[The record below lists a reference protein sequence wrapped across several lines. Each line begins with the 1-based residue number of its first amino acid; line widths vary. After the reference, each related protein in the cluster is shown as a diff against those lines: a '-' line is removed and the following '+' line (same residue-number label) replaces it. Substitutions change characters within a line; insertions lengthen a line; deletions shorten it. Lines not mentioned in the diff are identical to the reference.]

1 MGYTTQFHGY
11 FQIDKKLDDDT
22 FNLING
28 LAKTRRMKRQGL
40 DPKYGED
47 GEFFFDPADFENNG
61 QTPTED
67 IVHYN
72 EPPST
77 QPSMWLKWIVEDDR
91 QTITWS
97 GGEKFYDYVEWIE
110 YLIAKILAP
119 RGYIVNGSVD
129 WFGES
134 RGDTG
139 SIIVEENKVR
149 AVEHEHPDLLQN
161 LLFG

>member
-97 GGEKFYDYVEWIE
+97 GGEKFYGYVE
-110 YLIAKILAP
+110 
-119 RGYIVNGSVD
+119 

-149 AVEHEHPDLLQN
+149 ALEHEHPDLPQN